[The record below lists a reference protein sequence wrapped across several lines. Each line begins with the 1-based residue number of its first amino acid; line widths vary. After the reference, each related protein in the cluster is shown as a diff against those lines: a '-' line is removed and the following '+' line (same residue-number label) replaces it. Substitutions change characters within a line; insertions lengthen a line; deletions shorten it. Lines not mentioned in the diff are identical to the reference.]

1 MSITEAQVR
10 QVDELVQRMSDLCRA
25 HISPMLQQALDE
37 GAPPPVVASAVTNF
51 SVFMIAAIA
60 CDLAPDDPARL
71 GNAMLAGT
79 AQGISRLHWSDYQ
92 AEKAHFDRA
101 GRA

>member
-1 MSITEAQVR
+1 MSITEAQVQ
-10 QVDELVQRMSDLCRA
+10 QVGELVQRMSDLCRA

-79 AQGISRLHWSDYQ
+79 AQGIGRLDWRAYQ
-92 AEKAHFDRA
+92 QGKAMETTE